1 MSLLSYQSKLLD
13 MGGEQEPSI
22 QKCRQMNI
30 STRVTDKK
38 ETCSMVS
45 LNKKSMW
52 GNSFYE
58 TGSSSWVK
66 K

>member
-22 QKCRQMNI
+22 QKWRQMNI
-30 STRVTDKK
+30 STRVTD
-38 ETCSMVS
+38 
-45 LNKKSMW
+45 KKSMW

-66 K
+66 KLINTRALKGN